1 MEEMDEVLMRTAEA
15 KPTRVVSTSGGLG
28 GSRFTALE
36 NESIEEKEFWGDYDE
51 SDDEQLY
58 QKVESLEKQRAKE
71 EAVVAVAA
79 KRSTPKLRA
88 RPANE
93 AIDVREREWA
103 PKAKRARGSGGAGTA
118 GETEAVGIVP
128 NHAGWGAVSLGGK
141 AQTVRKKKQNA
152 STHGGATTSAVASS
166 SKVRSSS
173 CAEEKCNVQAS
184 FGVPGGRA
192 IHCFKHKKPGEEDV
206 RNPRCAEENCM
217 SKPSYGVPGGR
228 AIHCAK
234 HKKPGEENVVSVRC
248 QGCDE
253 DIGVLTHANPKYS
266 VGKADGE
273 VENLC
278 ARCFRRKYPQG
289 AFEGDERVGGRMN
302 SREGICVHSVMNA
315 EALKDLSW
323 VWDKPFWFGCWEGCD
338 SKRRVDTW
346 AMVDGCVLG
355 VEVDENQHKG
365 HHYAADS
372 EIRTN
377 EIAMEIGMAPFY
389 LVRLNPDSYVSKS
402 GRRIAGFFEQKNNMT
417 CRRQSEI
424 DRRVNKLIDTVKTKR
439 NEIQRL
445 SREKST
451 VESYLVETFLFF
463 DGYDDDE
470 YDDE

>member
-184 FGVPGGRA
+184 F
-192 IHCFKHKKPGEEDV
+192 
-206 RNPRCAEENCM
+206 
-217 SKPSYGVPGGR
+217 GVPGGR